1 MKVAGLTSGQQTS
14 FRYPAVA
21 ALVSNG
27 REGLEVAQAVTSP
40 SLLEC
45 MGICTGVHTVSSLHR
60 PTVGVLQSR
69 SLSNVQNSS
78 SSEAGLEGLVTVGP
92 AQAFVSESAP
102 PQLDTHSAADED
114 LPCGG
119 GRLHGQD
126 ASQQGTQRVIDMF
139 LAEVCTALPSR
150 LLLRRCHV
158 QDVNCRLLRM
168 ASHGGVLG

>member
-45 MGICTGVHTVSSLHR
+45 MGICTGVHTASSLHR

-69 SLSNVQNSS
+69 SLSNVQIFS
-78 SSEAGLEGLVTVGP
+78 SSEAGPEGLVTVGP
-92 AQAFVSESAP
+92 AQDFVSESAP
-102 PQLDTHSAADED
+102 PQLDTHSAADEH

-139 LAEVCTALPSR
+139 IEVCTALPSR
-150 LLLRRCHV
+150 LLLHRRHV